1 MRLDAL
7 IEFEVVQAQ
16 QYNRYCGVWCKLPS
30 TANVENKKEV
40 NIMKLTITLS
50 GDKAEVIREA
60 AAIRKYAESSQNDI
74 VTDIEEE
81 WDA

>member
-1 MRLDAL
+1 MRLDS
-7 IEFEVVQAQ
+7 ITVFEVSQMQ
-16 QYNRYCGVWCKLPS
+16 RYTRYCGVWFKLPS
-30 TANVENKKEV
+30 TADVQLKKEV
-40 NIMKLTITLS
+40 NIMKLIITLS